1 MIPMTS
7 KTTYGLYGVA
17 GIAVIAVLVLMS
29 SVQVVNPG
37 QTKTVTY
44 FGELQNDT
52 LDEGMHLINPLK
64 GTRTYD
70 VKSQEYTMSAGEGDD
85 TIQALTDEELNLET
99 LDISIRYHLNEDSAT
114 VVHRNLGDE
123 STIVR
128 KLIRPSVRTAVRDCT
143 AQFTS
148 REIASAG
155 RAELATCIKN
165 ATYSEF
171 ESGER
176 DYSDDFTIEAAQ
188 VRNIMLPE
196 QVRAKI
202 QEKKRTEQE
211 LEIQEKKVEIAQKKK
226 RQNEILTE
234 SLTKPVLTEKFI
246 KALDN
251 SDTVYIPTGSSGTP
265 QFVENLDGTGLGTPA
280 NATQ

>member
-1 MIPMTS
+1 MTS

-17 GIAVIAVLVLMS
+17 GLAVIAVLVLMS

-70 VKSQEYTMSAGEGDD
+70 VRTQTFTMSAGAGDR
-85 TIQALTDEELNLET
+85 TIEALTSEGLNLET
-99 LDISIRYHLNEDSAT
+99 MDISVRYHLNEDSAT
-114 VVHRNLGDE
+114 NVHRNLGDE
-123 STIVR
+123 STILD
-128 KLIRPSVRTAVRDCT
+128 KLIKPSVRTAVRQCT
-143 AQFTS
+143 AEYTS
-148 REIASAG
+148 REVYSVG
-155 RAELATCIKN
+155 REELPTCIKN
-165 ATYSEF
+165 ATRDEF
-171 ESGER
+171 QSGDR
-176 DYSDDFTIEAAQ
+176 DYTQDFDIEKVQ
-188 VRNIMLPE
+188 VRNIQLPQ
-196 QVRAKI
+196 QVRDKI

-246 KALDN
+246 NALDD

-265 QFVENLDGTGLGTPA
+265 QFVENLDGTGLGTPS

>member
-1 MIPMTS
+1 MTS

-17 GIAVIAVLVLMS
+17 GLAVIAVLVLMS

-52 LDEGMHLINPLK
+52 LDEGMHFINPLK

-70 VKSQEYTMSAGEGDD
+70 VRTQTYTMSAGEGDR
-85 TIQALTDEELNLET
+85 TIEALTSEGLNLET
-99 LDISIRYHLNEDSAT
+99 MDISVRYHLNEGSA
-114 VVHRNLGDE
+114 VDVHRNLGDE
-123 STIVR
+123 STILR
-128 KLIRPSVRTAVRDCT
+128 KLIRPSVRSAVRQCT
-143 AQFTS
+143 AEYTS
-148 REIASAG
+148 SEIYSVGREELPNCIRSA
-155 RAELATCIKN
+155 T
-165 ATYSEF
+165 TDEF
-171 ESGER
+171 ESGDR
-176 DYSDDFTIEAAQ
+176 DYTKDFDIEKVQ
-188 VRNIMLPE
+188 VRNIQLPQ
-196 QVRAKI
+196 QVRDKI

-211 LEIQEKKVEIAQKKK
+211 LEIQEKRVEIAQKKK

-246 KALDN
+246 NALDD

-265 QFVENLDGTGLGTPA
+265 QFVENLPGTGLGTPA